1 MTSSKKNIIKGLFW
15 TLSERFMSQIVSVI
29 VTIVLTRLLAPEDYG
44 VVSIVTVIIT
54 ILNVFMT
61 SGFSASLIQQ
71 EDVEQ
76 IDYSTVLYFSILL
89 GFLLYVGVFAI
100 SPILAAFYN
109 LPQLELVLKILA
121 LKIPLSALN
130 SVQQAYVSRNMLFKK
145 FFIST
150 VTATVVSGIIGVV
163 MAYTNFGV
171 WALVAQDLSNVVT
184 ISVVLWFSVGWR
196 PTLQFSFKRLKILFD
211 FGIKIFIQ
219 TLFNTIYANIRS
231 LLIGGFYSPTDLAYY
246 TKGNQYPNL
255 IVTNVDTAVSKTMFP
270 VMSREQS
277 DLDRIKVLTK
287 RTAQVSSYIM
297 SPILIGFFV
306 CAKQIVSVVMTDKWL
321 PAVPYIRIICICLL
335 IRASQTAILQAIKSI
350 GRSDIVLKMDI
361 PVRILALII
370 LMFTIRFGVIYIA
383 ISEIIIEFLA
393 LLIYSYYSSK
403 LLNYSY
409 LEIFGDFL
417 KNVILAVIMGEVVY
431 LIGVASG
438 LNMLLTLIIQI
449 VIGGII
455 YIVLSILLKNES
467 WLLFNLTI
475 KEHL

>member
-1 MTSSKKNIIKGLFW
+1 MISSKKNVIKGLFW

-467 WLLFNLTI
+467 WLLFNSTI
-475 KEHL
+475 KK

>member
-1 MTSSKKNIIKGLFW
+1 M
-15 TLSERFMSQIVSVI
+15 
-29 VTIVLTRLLAPEDYG
+29 
-44 VVSIVTVIIT
+44 
-54 ILNVFMT
+54 
-61 SGFSASLIQQ
+61 
-71 EDVEQ
+71 
-76 IDYSTVLYFSILL
+76 
-89 GFLLYVGVFAI
+89 FAI

-475 KEHL
+475 KK

>member
-1 MTSSKKNIIKGLFW
+1 MISSKKNVIKGLFW

-475 KEHL
+475 KK

>member
-1 MTSSKKNIIKGLFW
+1 MKNSKKSVIKGLFW

-29 VTIVLTRLLAPEDYG
+29 VTIILTRLLAPEDYG
-44 VVSIVTVIIT
+44 VVSVVTVIIT

-76 IDYSTVLYFSILL
+76 IDYSTVLYFSIFL
-89 GFLLYVGVFAI
+89 GGMLYIGVFVF
-100 SPILAAFYN
+100 SPILATFYS

-150 VTATVVSGIIGVV
+150 VTATVVSGVIGVA
-163 MAYTNFGV
+163 MAYSNFGV
-171 WALVAQDLSNVVT
+171 WSLVAQDLSNVIT

-196 PTLQFSFKRLKILFD
+196 PTFQFSFKRLKLLFD
-211 FGIKIFIQ
+211 FGVKIFIQ

-255 IVTNVDTAVSKTMFP
+255 IVTNVDTAISKTMFP
-270 VMSREQS
+270 VMSREQN
-277 DLDRIKVLTK
+277 DLIRIKILTRK
-287 RTAQVSSYIM
+287 TAQVSSYIM

-306 CAKQIVSVVMTDKWL
+306 CAKQIVSVVMTNKWL
-321 PAVPYIRIICICLL
+321 PTVPYIRIICVCLL

-350 GRSDIVLKMDI
+350 GRSDVVLKMDI
-361 PVRILALII
+361 PIRVLALIT
-370 LMFTIRFGVIYIA
+370 LMFTIRLGVIYIA

-403 LLNYSY
+403 LLNYGY
-409 LEIFGDFL
+409 LEIFYDFL
-417 KNVILAVIMGEVVY
+417 KNVALAVSMGIVVY
-431 LIGVASG
+431 FVGVFSG
-438 LNMLLTLIIQI
+438 ISVLLTLLVQII
-449 VIGGII
+449 VGGIT
-455 YIVLSILLKNES
+455 YIILSILSKNES
-467 WLLFNLTI
+467 WLLFNSSI
-475 KEHL
+475 KK

>member
-1 MTSSKKNIIKGLFW
+1 MISSKKNVIKGLFW

-100 SPILAAFYN
+100 SPMLAAFYN

-255 IVTNVDTAVSKTMFP
+255 IVTNVDTAISKTMFP

-287 RTAQVSSYIM
+287 RTVQVSSYIM

-321 PAVPYIRIICICLL
+321 PAVPYIRIICMCLL
-335 IRASQTAILQAIKSI
+335 IRPSQTAILQAIKSI

-431 LIGVASG
+431 LIGVVSG

-475 KEHL
+475 KK

>member
-1 MTSSKKNIIKGLFW
+1 MKNSKKSVIKGLFW

-29 VTIVLTRLLAPEDYG
+29 VTIILTRLLAPEDYG
-44 VVSIVTVIIT
+44 VVSVVTVIIT

-76 IDYSTVLYFSILL
+76 IDYSTVLYFSIFL
-89 GFLLYVGVFAI
+89 GCMLYIGVFVF
-100 SPILAAFYN
+100 SPILATFYS

-150 VTATVVSGIIGVV
+150 VTATVVSGVIGVA
-163 MAYTNFGV
+163 MAYSNFGV
-171 WALVAQDLSNVVT
+171 WSLVAQDLSNVIT

-196 PTLQFSFKRLKILFD
+196 PTFQFSFKRLKLLFD
-211 FGIKIFIQ
+211 FGVKIFIQ

-270 VMSREQS
+270 VMSREQN
-277 DLDRIKVLTK
+277 DLIRIKILTRK
-287 RTAQVSSYIM
+287 TAQVSSYIM

-321 PAVPYIRIICICLL
+321 PAVPYIRIICVCLL

-350 GRSDIVLKMDI
+350 GRSDVVLKMDI
-361 PVRILALII
+361 PVRVLALII
-370 LMFTIRFGVIYIA
+370 LMFTIRLGVIYIA

-403 LLNYSY
+403 LLNYGY
-409 LEIFGDFL
+409 LEIFYDFL
-417 KNVILAVIMGEVVY
+417 KNVALAVSMGIVVY
-431 LIGVASG
+431 FVGVFSG
-438 LNMLLTLIIQI
+438 LSVLLTLLIQI
-449 VIGGII
+449 IVGGIT
-455 YIVLSILLKNES
+455 YIILSILLKNES
-467 WLLFNLTI
+467 WLLFNSSV
-475 KEHL
+475 KK

>member
-1 MTSSKKNIIKGLFW
+1 
-15 TLSERFMSQIVSVI
+15 MSQIVSVI
-29 VTIVLTRLLAPEDYG
+29 VTVILTRLLAPEDYG
-44 VVSIVTVIIT
+44 VVSVVTVIIT

-89 GFLLYVGVFAI
+89 GFLLYIGVVAI
-100 SPILAAFYN
+100 SPMLATFYS

-150 VTATVVSGIIGVV
+150 VTATIVSGGIGVI

-171 WALVAQDLSNVVT
+171 WALVAQDLSNVIT

-196 PTLQFSFKRLKILFD
+196 PTFQFSFTRLKILFD
-211 FGIKIFIQ
+211 FGVKIFVQ

-270 VMSREQS
+270 VMSREQE
-277 DLDRIKVLTK
+277 DLTRIKLLAR

-297 SPILIGFFV
+297 SPILVGFFV
-306 CAKQIVSVVMTDKWL
+306 CAEQIVSVVMTNKWL

-350 GRSDIVLKMDI
+350 GRSDVVLKMDI
-361 PVRILALII
+361 PVRILALFI
-370 LMFTIRFGVIYIA
+370 LMITIRFGVIYIA
-383 ISEIIIEFLA
+383 VSEIIIEFLA
-393 LLIYSYYSSK
+393 LLIYSYYSSR
-403 LLNYSY
+403 LLNYGY

-417 KNVILAVIMGEVVY
+417 KNVALSVIMGGMVY
-431 LIGVASG
+431 FLGSISSFSSLA
-438 LNMLLTLIIQI
+438 TLIIQI
-449 VIGGII
+449 FLGGII
-455 YIVLSILLKNES
+455 YILLSIFLKNES
-467 WLLFNLTI
+467 WALFISVIRKN
-475 KEHL
+475 

>member
-1 MTSSKKNIIKGLFW
+1 MISSKKNVIKGLFW

-306 CAKQIVSVVMTDKWL
+306 CAKQIISVVMTDKWL

-475 KEHL
+475 KK

>member
-1 MTSSKKNIIKGLFW
+1 MISSKKNVIKGLFW

-370 LMFTIRFGVIYIA
+370 LMFTIHFGVIYIA

-475 KEHL
+475 KK